1 VPRHFARRSLPVGR
15 DDLQIR
21 DGHGAVAVDLDA
33 RQPGEV
39 AKASGNRGLVLGCFH
54 QGSDRVVAARTLAAA
69 EIHLAVG
76 NERLAIVAI
85 GPGVGGGRMTGDE
98 MKDGE
103 LVFDRAHA
111 VFQRIIHLSPPAH
124 VGIN

>member
-1 VPRHFARRSLPVGR
+1 VSLP
-15 DDLQIR
+15 
-21 DGHGAVAVDLDA
+21 
-33 RQPGEV
+33 
-39 AKASGNRGLVLGCFH
+39 
-54 QGSDRVVAARTLAAA
+54 RTLAAA
-69 EIHLAVG
+69 EVHLAVG

-111 VFQRIIHLSPPAH
+111 VFQRIIHLSPPAPTLGSFNPAIN
-124 VGIN
+124 GICTQHEANRDGTNGDE